1 MICHHYHHHH
11 HHHPHG
17 KRRHVSTNVICLEV
31 RAAPSCFT
39 CSTHTIA
46 SWLLAKSINGNQ
58 QHNNIV
64 GEGVVVVVVAV
75 VIDDLVVVVVVDDD
89 IDSGSVGGVVGGLR
103 QGKVGQEAVAC
114 IFPPKVLHLLHQS
127 ASSK

>member
-1 MICHHYHHHH
+1 MICHH
-11 HHHPHG
+11 HPHS
-17 KRRHVSTNVICLEV
+17 KRRHVRTNVICLQV
-31 RAAPSCFT
+31 RPAPSSFT

-46 SWLLAKSINGNQ
+46 SQLLAKSINGNQ

-64 GEGVVVVVVAV
+64 GEGVVVVVVMVAV
-75 VIDDLVVVVVVDDD
+75 VIVNDDV
-89 IDSGSVGGVVGGLR
+89 DSGSVGGIVGGLR

>member
-1 MICHHYHHHH
+1 M
-11 HHHPHG
+11 
-17 KRRHVSTNVICLEV
+17 
-31 RAAPSCFT
+31 
-39 CSTHTIA
+39 
-46 SWLLAKSINGNQ
+46 LAKSINGNQ

-64 GEGVVVVVVAV
+64 GEGVVVEV
-75 VIDDLVVVVVVDDD
+75 LVVVVIYDDV
-89 IDSGSVGGVVGGLR
+89 DSGSVGGVVGGLR

>member
-1 MICHHYHHHH
+1 M
-11 HHHPHG
+11 
-17 KRRHVSTNVICLEV
+17 
-31 RAAPSCFT
+31 
-39 CSTHTIA
+39 
-46 SWLLAKSINGNQ
+46 LAKSINGNQ

-64 GEGVVVVVVAV
+64 GEGVVVVVVMVAV
-75 VIDDLVVVVVVDDD
+75 VIVNDD

>member
-1 MICHHYHHHH
+1 M
-11 HHHPHG
+11 
-17 KRRHVSTNVICLEV
+17 
-31 RAAPSCFT
+31 
-39 CSTHTIA
+39 
-46 SWLLAKSINGNQ
+46 LAKSNNGNQ

-64 GEGVVVVVVAV
+64 GEGVVVVVV
-75 VIDDLVVVVVVDDD
+75 DVVVVVFVVLVVDDD
-89 IDSGSVGGVVGGLR
+89 IDSGSVGGVVGDLR